1 MPRGA
6 SLIRHSIA
14 HPRIEL
20 TGDWTLANLPMP
32 LSALESKLHDS
43 VARKVEWDLSGV
55 TRLDSVG
62 ALGSVLNQAKPCMPH
77 GSVVE

>member
-1 MPRGA
+1 MPRDA

-62 ALGSVLNQAKPCMPH
+62 ALGSVLNQSNAAMPY
-77 GSVVE
+77 EILAE